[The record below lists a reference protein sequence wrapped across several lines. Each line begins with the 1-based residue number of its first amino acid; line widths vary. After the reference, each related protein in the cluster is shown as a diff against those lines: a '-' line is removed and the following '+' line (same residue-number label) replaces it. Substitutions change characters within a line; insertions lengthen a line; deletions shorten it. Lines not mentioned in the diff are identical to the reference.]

1 MKKSLRM
8 KKRIL
13 MEKSIWIKIIRTK
26 SILMKKVY
34 EWKVYE
40 FNEEQ
45 PSNVFF
51 AKPNGKCIQPNK
63 KVVLLTDSKYMWSNV
78 NFEYGNVNIQL

>member
-1 MKKSLRM
+1 
-8 KKRIL
+8 
-13 MEKSIWIKIIRTK
+13 
-26 SILMKKVY
+26 MKKVY

-63 KVVLLTDSKYMWSNV
+63 KVVLLTHNYSVFFLDSCFLGSGSR
-78 NFEYGNVNIQL
+78 F